1 MDKVKEVGGFILV
14 YIGGFSGIIEVTKS
28 YFDFLLVIT
37 SITALIWRN
46 YLFWNDR
53 KKKETKDLGDS

>member
-1 MDKVKEVGGFILV
+1 MDKVKEIVGFTLV

-28 YFDFLLVIT
+28 YFDFLLVII

-53 KKKETKDLGDS
+53 KKKEMKDL